1 MKLYLLRHADAEA
14 RDAEKYPDD
23 LLRPLIKKGYKKI
36 GKAGKLLKEAE
47 VTLDLVLT
55 SPAVR
60 TMETARRLAKELN
73 LPDEIVMPCDALLPE
88 GGGSEVIREINEK
101 HKADAL
107 MLVGH
112 EPNLSLL
119 ISQLIGGDE
128 RIAIHMK
135 KTGLCCL
142 TIDELRDGKC
152 AVLEWLLDP
161 TLL

>member
-1 MKLYLLRHADAEA
+1 MKLYLLRHADADV
-14 RDAEKYPDD
+14 RDADKYPDD

-36 GKAGKLLKEAE
+36 GKVGKFLKEAE
-47 VTLDLVLT
+47 VTVELVLT

-60 TMETARRLAKELN
+60 TMDTATRMAKELD
-73 LPDEIVMPCDALLPE
+73 LPEDKVIACNALLPE
-88 GGGSEVIREINEK
+88 GERSDLMREITEK
-101 HKADAL
+101 HQVDAL

-119 ISQLIGGDE
+119 ISQLISGDE

-142 TIDELRDGKC
+142 TIDELSDGKC